1 VSGGSTFDYYAGNG
15 ELVITIY
22 SGKLDRREYDSSSDN
37 DNDNDGSGGDSDT
50 QTMSVKEEEESEG

>member
-22 SGKLDRREYDSSSDN
+22 SGKLDRREYDSSDN
-37 DNDNDGSGGDSDT
+37 DSDNDGSGGDSNT